1 MSKPKKSTLASLALY
16 ILVGKIPLSKRLLT
30 SAIARSRKASVAY
43 LLFRIVRRIVRTQGQ
58 TEITVI
64 TKEAVV
70 ETH

>member
-16 ILVGKIPLSKRLLT
+16 FLVGRIPFSKKLLT
-30 SAIARSRKASVAY
+30 SAIARSRRASGAY
-43 LLFRIVRRIVRTQGQ
+43 LIFRIVRRFVRTPER

-64 TKEAVV
+64 TKEAHV